1 MGLVPHPVK
10 LVGRVKKVRDL
21 ASVECVDLFVHEDET
36 LQHLRWKPSD
46 QRFELGMAETKLF
59 GSMSSL
65 VLFGTAR

>member
-1 MGLVPHPVK
+1 
-10 LVGRVKKVRDL
+10 L